1 MLTPLSGELIGLPSS
16 NHRILTPMNAPTET
30 KSPCE
35 KFSVF
40 VVVKV
45 MLKPRAINA

>member
-1 MLTPLSGELIGLPSS
+1 
-16 NHRILTPMNAPTET
+16 MNAPTET

-45 MLKPRAINA
+45 MLKPRAINAYALSDRQSTNNRLQ